1 LVLQIT
7 GLGGGEEP
15 RMLKGI
21 TGSDEFVA
29 IVIGLALWALLWANE
44 AEAGLPWVPLAAG
57 AFAYVVLKARSSTP

>member
-1 LVLQIT
+1 
-7 GLGGGEEP
+7 
-15 RMLKGI
+15 MLKGI

-29 IVIGLALWALLWANE
+29 IVIGLVLWALLWANE